1 MRNILRSL
9 ILPIHQTFNIS
20 RTDPTPNVIRRWSAV
35 AVNLAAVAINLAM
48 AFTFSAPVRALA
60 SVLATRPIDRGN
72 PPSESRPA
80 PRQPPQVNL
89 AALIDGLQSKYAR
102 MQGLAA
108 DFTQVYFG
116 ADGRTTSESGHLIL
130 KRPGKA

>member
-1 MRNILRSL
+1 
-9 ILPIHQTFNIS
+9 T
-20 RTDPTPNVIRRWSAV
+20 
-35 AVNLAAVAINLAM
+35 M
-48 AFTFSAPVRALA
+48 AFTLSAPARARA
-60 SVLATRPIDRGN
+60 SVAAIPIDRIN

-80 PRQPPQVNL
+80 PGAPPQVNL

-130 KRPGKA
+130 KRPGKARWEYTQPVSKLLISDGRQIIFYVYGERQATVAAVKE

>member
-1 MRNILRSL
+1 MRNILRIL
-9 ILPIHQTFNIS
+9 ILPGHQTVTIS
-20 RTDPTPNVIRRWSAV
+20 RTEYTPNVIRRWSAM
-35 AVNLAAVAINLAM
+35 AVNLTM
-48 AFTFSAPVRALA
+48 AFTLSAPARARA
-60 SVLATRPIDRGN
+60 SVTAIPIDRIN

-80 PRQPPQVNL
+80 PGAPPQVNL

-116 ADGRTTSESGHLIL
+116 ADGRTTSESG
-130 KRPGKA
+130 